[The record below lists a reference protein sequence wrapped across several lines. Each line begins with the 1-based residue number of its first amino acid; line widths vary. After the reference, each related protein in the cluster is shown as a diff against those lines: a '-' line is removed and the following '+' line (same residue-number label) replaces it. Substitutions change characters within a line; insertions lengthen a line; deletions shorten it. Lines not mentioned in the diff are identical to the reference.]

1 MVAEG
6 YFDVLAL
13 WAAALT
19 MAMGLL
25 LLAMAFNNAVFQG
38 FTAWLAI
45 AAVLAGPIFLIV
57 EHVVMRGS

>member
-1 MVAEG
+1 MAEG

-19 MAMGLL
+19 MVTGIL
-25 LLAMAFNNAVFQG
+25 LLAMALNNMLLQG
-38 FTAWLAI
+38 FTAWIAI

>member
-19 MAMGLL
+19 MAAGLL
-25 LLAMAFNNAVFQG
+25 LLAMMLNNAVFQG

-45 AAVLAGPIFLIV
+45 AATLAGPILLIA
-57 EHVVMRGS
+57 EYVVMRG